1 MTDIISNLKKLG
13 YALPAASAPA
23 ANYVPFVQVGELLHV
38 SGQLPWTQDEKPVLI
53 TGVLG
58 ADLTVEQGQKAAELC
73 AIGLLAQL
81 SAAIDGDFSR
91 LVRAVKLGGFVNST
105 AAFDQQ
111 PAVINGA
118 SNLMV
123 AALGDQGRHAR
134 TAVSAPSLPF
144 GIAVEID
151 GIFQIKP

>member
-1 MTDIISNLKKLG
+1 MTDITAKLKELG
-13 YALPAASAPA
+13 YTLPNAAAPA
-23 ANYVPFVQVGELLHV
+23 ANYVPFVQVGDLLHV
-38 SGQLPWTQDEKPVLI
+38 SGQIPWTQDAEPALYK
-53 TGVLG
+53 GVLG
-58 ADLTVEQGQKAAELC
+58 AGTTIEQGQKAAELC

-91 LVRAVKLGGFVNST
+91 LVQVVKLGGFVNST
-105 AAFDQQ
+105 PDFVDQ

-123 AALGDQGRHAR
+123 AALGDKGRHAR
-134 TAVSAPSLPF
+134 TAVSAASLPF

-151 GIFQIKP
+151 GIFQIKA